1 MLKEEKYRWLSNNKL
16 FMEIRQKP
24 FIYLDK
30 RLFNSVLNFALW
42 CFIAHLL
49 IMPLYTVSN
58 FPDLKQYYG
67 LATVLNGAILH
78 FFMSFRLKRLM
89 LLSINVAFDRS
100 VMDKQFFNKLLEAIP
115 DDRLQDKKDM
125 LDILSKYSYGYTGVK
140 KYMYVLAYK
149 IMNSA
154 QKTTID

>member
-1 MLKEEKYRWLSNNKL
+1 
-16 FMEIRQKP
+16 
-24 FIYLDK
+24 
-30 RLFNSVLNFALW
+30 
-42 CFIAHLL
+42 
-49 IMPLYTVSN
+49 MPLYTVSN